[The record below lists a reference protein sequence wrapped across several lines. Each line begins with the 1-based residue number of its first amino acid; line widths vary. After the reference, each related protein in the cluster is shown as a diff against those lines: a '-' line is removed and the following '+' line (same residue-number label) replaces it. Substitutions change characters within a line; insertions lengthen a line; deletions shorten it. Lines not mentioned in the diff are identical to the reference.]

1 MRESSGGHRS
11 HALYQGTTLVGPF
24 QAHQDLGFKPLPSFF
39 ASELS
44 SHKHFVQD
52 APWQGLKP
60 NSLSVLYGPT
70 KVVP

>member
-1 MRESSGGHRS
+1 MLCIKARRAVEAIKDLVLAP
-11 HALYQGTTLVGPF
+11 ALFLC
-24 QAHQDLGFKPLPSFF
+24 
-39 ASELS
+39 SELS

>member
-1 MRESSGGHRS
+1 MREFSGGHRS
-11 HALYQGTTLVGPF
+11 DALYQGTTSVGPF
-24 QAHQDLGFKPLPSFF
+24 RPSKIWALAPAFF
-39 ASELS
+39 LCSELS

-70 KVVP
+70 LVVP